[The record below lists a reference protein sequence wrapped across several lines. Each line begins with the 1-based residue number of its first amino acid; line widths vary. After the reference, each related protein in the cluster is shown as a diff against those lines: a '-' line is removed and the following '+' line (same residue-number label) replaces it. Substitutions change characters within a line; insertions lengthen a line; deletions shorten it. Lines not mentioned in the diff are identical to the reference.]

1 VSSPKGVLLVLAIVL
16 TSLAS
21 CQKQN
26 ITSGQENNSGL
37 RLEPRL
43 TDEEDLSV
51 PFEIVSLNKTA
62 SSGSAQSYDCTY
74 SSRGRTARFQL
85 LLQQP
90 RSLPEEKT
98 MGVGDGKFVAVQG
111 SDNSTLLEDL
121 KKALDAKQLPKN
133 SRRIRELPFAFVVLG
148 SAQNRDA
155 AGSFSSQPHGDWIAM
170 KIFLPK
176 DGDDGEVF
184 LNLNP
189 VLGKGEFSIKD
200 SDYGD
205 YVVTEL
211 AKVL

>member
-1 VSSPKGVLLVLAIVL
+1 MSSPKGAFLLLVIVL
-16 TSLAS
+16 ISLAS
-21 CQKQN
+21 CQKQD
-26 ITSGQENNSGL
+26 IPSGQQNNSGA

-43 TDEEDLSV
+43 IDDEDLSV

-62 SSGSAQSYDCTY
+62 SNGLSQSYDCTY
-74 SSRGRTARFQL
+74 SARGRTARFQL

-90 RSLPEEKT
+90 KPLPAERT
-98 MGVGDGKFVAVQG
+98 MGIGDGKFVAVQG
-111 SDNSTLLEDL
+111 SDNSALLEDL
-121 KKALDAKQLPKN
+121 KKALDARHLPKN
-133 SRRIRELPFAFVVLG
+133 SMRIHELPFAFVVLG
-148 SAQNRDA
+148 SAQSRDA
-155 AGSFSSQPHGDWIAM
+155 AGSFSSQGHGDWVAM

-176 DGDDGEVF
+176 GGDDGEVF

-189 VLGKGEFSIKD
+189 VLGKGEFSMKD